1 MKLLFYCYFILNFKL
16 FYYYFHA
23 KLSIFL
29 TIFLLFFLNIP
40 QFIDYFITIL
50 PYFITILH
58 YFIYVFIYILNIY
71 VSYFK
76 PILFHASTFQE
87 NKIYLKYA
95 IFCFKKT

>member
-29 TIFLLFFLNIP
+29 AIFLLFFLNIP
-40 QFIDYFITIL
+40 QLID
-50 PYFITILH
+50 YFITILH
-58 YFIYVFIYILNIY
+58 YFIYVFVYILNIY

>member
-16 FYYYFHA
+16 FYYYFHT

-29 TIFLLFFLNIP
+29 AIFLLFFLNIP
-40 QFIDYFITIL
+40 QFIDYFTLFYTIL
-50 PYFITILH
+50 FM
-58 YFIYVFIYILNIY
+58 FSSILNIY

>member
-29 TIFLLFFLNIP
+29 AIFLLFFFNIP
-40 QFIDYFITIL
+40 QLID
-50 PYFITILH
+50 YFITILH
-58 YFIYVFIYILNIY
+58 YFITILHYFIY

-76 PILFHASTFQE
+76 PILFHASMFQE